1 MREQFGEFLGTF
13 ILVFIGCGSVALAI
27 LYGELNLIA
36 VATIWGLGVA
46 LAIFAA
52 RSFSPAHLNPVVS
65 LAMFLRKEIELKK
78 LVSFVLIQL
87 IGAFCAAATLYLIFR
102 NDIADFESANN
113 ITRGSLSSQ
122 ATAAMFGEFF
132 PNPGYAD
139 RIQIDWPVAA
149 LLEAFGTF
157 LLVAVILIII
167 RVEKIPRFVV
177 PFLIG
182 TTVSL
187 IICLIAPYTQAGLNP
202 ARDFGPR
209 VLAYFAGWGNGAFPT
224 AVGGF
229 FTVYILG
236 PILGSSLAVY
246 LGKTL
251 KKK

>member
-1 MREQFGEFLGTF
+1 MTEQFGEFLGTF

-27 LYGELNLIA
+27 LYGDLNLIA
-36 VATIWGLGVA
+36 VAAIWGLGVA

-52 RSFSPAHLNPVVS
+52 RSFSPAHLNPAVS
-65 LAMFLRKEIELKK
+65 LAMFLRKEIKLKK
-78 LVSFVLIQL
+78 FVSFVLVQL
-87 IGAFCAAATLYLIFR
+87 IGAFCAAAILYLIFH
-102 NDIADFESANN
+102 NDIAAFESAND

-132 PNPGYAD
+132 PNPGYAG

-149 LLEAFGTF
+149 LLEALGTF

-182 TTVSL
+182 ATVSL

-209 VLAYFAGWGNGAFPT
+209 VLAYIAGWGNSAFPT
-224 AVGGF
+224 AIGGF

-236 PILGSSLAVY
+236 PFIGSSVAVA
-246 LGKTL
+246 LNKFL
-251 KKK
+251 HD